1 MSSSNLIRMAELE
14 DFAPANPK
22 VLEKLLGLT
31 EAGVAAETIENYHQA
46 LKRGVPMEAC
56 GSCFGLEPVCGS
68 CGGIGEVPAMAWDPE
83 HLNDVE
89 EDF

>member
-14 DFAPANPK
+14 DFAPAKPD
-22 VLEKLLGLT
+22 VLEKLLGLAESGIAT
-31 EAGVAAETIENYHQA
+31 EVIEEYHQA

-56 GSCFGLEPVCGS
+56 GFCFGLEPVCDS
-68 CGGIGEVPAMAWDPE
+68 CGGVGEVPAMGWDPE
-83 HLNDVE
+83 HLNDA